1 MRPILFT
8 LGPYTISSYPVMI
21 CLGACLA
28 IWLTLRE
35 IERKGLDRRTYLTV
49 CLIGFSCGIVGARI
63 MNCIV
68 FYDLYRGKPW
78 WKMLAIWEGGMAM
91 YGGVLLALPLCYAY
105 IRYERLNIWKVADT
119 LAPPWMMLLIVAR
132 LGCFLNGCCYGKPTT
147 VPWGLFFKDSAR
159 LSGTYATTHPT
170 QLYSSLTA
178 LVIFVIM
185 WRARLKPR
193 FTGQVAL
200 ILLILYPVARFVIE
214 FYRADPR
221 GMWRF
226 GDLVT
231 LSESQ
236 ILSIP
241 VFLFGLSA
249 WMVLS
254 RRSASGQ
261 G

>member
-8 LGPYTISSYPVMI
+8 LGPLTISSYPVMI

-28 IWLTLRE
+28 VWLTLRE
-35 IERKGLDRRTYLTV
+35 IDRRGLDRSPYITI
-49 CLIGFSCGIVGARI
+49 CLIGFSSGIVGARI

-78 WKMLAIWEGGMAM
+78 WKMIALWEGGLAM
-91 YGGVLLALPLCYAY
+91 YGGVLLAVPLCYVY
-105 IRYERLNIWKVADT
+105 IRCKGLSFWQVADT

-147 VPWGLFFKDSAR
+147 VPWGIFSRGSAR
-159 LSGTYATTHPT
+159 LSGAYTTTHPT
-170 QLYSSLTA
+170 QLYDSLA
-178 LVIFVIM
+178 GFVVLWIM

-193 FTGQVAL
+193 FTGHVSL
-200 ILLILYPVARFVIE
+200 IFPILYPIARFAIE

-226 GDLVT
+226 SDGFT

-241 VFLFGLSA
+241 LFLFGLGA
-249 WMVLS
+249 WAVLS
-254 RRSASGQ
+254 RHGVPTE
-261 G
+261 

>member
-8 LGPYTISSYPVMI
+8 FGPWTISSYAVMI

-35 IERKGLDRRTYLTV
+35 IDRLGLNRRVYLTV
-49 CLIGFSCGIVGARI
+49 CLIGFTSGIVGARI

-78 WKMLAIWEGGMAM
+78 WKMLAVWEGGLAM

-105 IRYERLNIWKVADT
+105 IRHQRLNMWEVADT
-119 LAPPWMMLLIVAR
+119 LAPPWMMMLIVAR

-147 VPWGLFFKDSAR
+147 VPWGLFVKDSAR
-159 LSGTYATTHPT
+159 LSGAYATTHPT

-178 LVIFVIM
+178 LAIFAVM
-185 WRARLKPR
+185 WRVRLKPR
-193 FTGQVAL
+193 FAGQVCL
-200 ILLILYPVARFVIE
+200 VFFLLYPVARFVIE

-221 GMWRF
+221 GVWRF
-226 GDLVT
+226 FGSVT

-241 VFLFGLSA
+241 VLLFGLGA
-249 WMVLS
+249 WVVLS
-254 RRSASGQ
+254 RRSPASQ
-261 G
+261 